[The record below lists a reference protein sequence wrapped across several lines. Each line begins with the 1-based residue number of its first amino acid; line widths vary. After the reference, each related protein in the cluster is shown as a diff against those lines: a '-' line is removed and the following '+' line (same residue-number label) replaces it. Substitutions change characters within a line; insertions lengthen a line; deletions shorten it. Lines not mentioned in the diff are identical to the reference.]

1 MSEQVEANRRVIAVL
16 ESSKVLGVVDRLFGL
31 VWRAATGSAVVG
43 TAARLAKGWLG
54 LDVPLRRRAVGTML
68 VVAVAVHLVLT
79 VITQTPP
86 GWLWLMMPAIFAA
99 MGLLLALAPDLPGMA
114 RR

>member
-1 MSEQVEANRRVIAVL
+1 MHR
-16 ESSKVLGVVDRLFGL
+16 GVV
-31 VWRAATGSAVVG
+31 
-43 TAARLAKGWLG
+43 
-54 LDVPLRRRAVGTML
+54 L